1 MNTMKK
7 TTIAISILAIIIIVG
22 AILIFSPKQGEQK
35 SVRVGYLQLG
45 WAGTEIIHKEDL
57 LSKNG
62 WKAEYTPIPGSPPN
76 LINAYTAG
84 QFDVID
90 MATVL
95 AAKMYEGGTPLKII
109 GAGTSGISAIV
120 VPQNSAITSLED
132 LRGKKIAA
140 SVGGSTYQDVRTFL
154 KLGYGV
160 DIDTEATVIPVTSP
174 PELVNLLKMGEVD
187 AMVGWEPMASQLVVT
202 GDYKYLA
209 KHQELW
215 ENTCNCT
222 DTFTHVIYL
231 ANPDFIDSNPSI
243 VSDFNDAQKEA
254 YDIWYNNRDLAV
266 KDIQEVTQL
275 KQEEIEFAM
284 DQTQGVMYGL
294 TEQQKDS
301 IIKYLKIMKDVGILT
316 SDVWN
321 NPETAKD
328 NLFIDNLFIQ

>member
-1 MNTMKK
+1 MKK
-7 TTIAISILAIIIIVG
+7 TTITISILAIIIIIG
-22 AILIFSPKQGEQK
+22 AILVFSPKQEETK
-35 SVRVGYLQLG
+35 NVKVGYLQLG
-45 WAGTEIIHKEDL
+45 WAGTEIIHQEDL
-57 LSKNG
+57 LNKNG
-62 WKAEYTPIPGSPPN
+62 WEAEYTPIPGSPPN

-95 AAKMYEGGTPLKII
+95 TAKMYEGGTPLKII

-120 VPQNSAITSLED
+120 VPKNSAINTLED

-140 SVGGSTYQDVRTFL
+140 SVGGSTYQDVKTFL
-154 KLGYGV
+154 KLGYGI

-215 ENTCNCT
+215 EKVCDCE
-222 DTFTHVIYL
+222 DTFIHVIYL
-231 ANPDFIDSNPSI
+231 ANPDFIDASPEI
-243 VSDFNDAQKEA
+243 VSDFNEAQNGA
-254 YDIWYNNRDLAV
+254 YNIWYNNRDLAI

-275 KQEEIEFAM
+275 KSEEIEFAM
-284 DQTQGVMYGL
+284 DQTQGVLYGL
-294 TEQQKDS
+294 TEQQKDV
-301 IIKYLKIMKDVGILT
+301 IVRYLKIMKDAGVLT
-316 SDVWN
+316 SDVWD
-321 NPETAKD
+321 NPETAKE
-328 NLFIDNLFIQ
+328 NLFIE

>member
-1 MNTMKK
+1 MR
-7 TTIAISILAIIIIVG
+7 S
-22 AILIFSPKQGEQK
+22 
-35 SVRVGYLQLG
+35 
-45 WAGTEIIHKEDL
+45 
-57 LSKNG
+57 
-62 WKAEYTPIPGSPPN
+62 
-76 LINAYTAG
+76 
-84 QFDVID
+84 
-90 MATVL
+90 
-95 AAKMYEGGTPLKII
+95 
-109 GAGTSGISAIV
+109 
-120 VPQNSAITSLED
+120 
-132 LRGKKIAA
+132 KKIAA

-301 IIKYLKIMKDVGILT
+301 GNRFCIL
-316 SDVWN
+316 
-321 NPETAKD
+321 
-328 NLFIDNLFIQ
+328 ICQ

>member
-1 MNTMKK
+1 M
-7 TTIAISILAIIIIVG
+7 
-22 AILIFSPKQGEQK
+22 
-35 SVRVGYLQLG
+35 
-45 WAGTEIIHKEDL
+45 
-57 LSKNG
+57 
-62 WKAEYTPIPGSPPN
+62 
-76 LINAYTAG
+76 
-84 QFDVID
+84 
-90 MATVL
+90 
-95 AAKMYEGGTPLKII
+95 
-109 GAGTSGISAIV
+109 
-120 VPQNSAITSLED
+120 
-132 LRGKKIAA
+132 
-140 SVGGSTYQDVRTFL
+140 
-154 KLGYGV
+154 
-160 DIDTEATVIPVTSP
+160 
-174 PELVNLLKMGEVD
+174 
-187 AMVGWEPMASQLVVT
+187 
-202 GDYKYLA
+202 
-209 KHQELW
+209 
-215 ENTCNCT
+215 
-222 DTFTHVIYL
+222 